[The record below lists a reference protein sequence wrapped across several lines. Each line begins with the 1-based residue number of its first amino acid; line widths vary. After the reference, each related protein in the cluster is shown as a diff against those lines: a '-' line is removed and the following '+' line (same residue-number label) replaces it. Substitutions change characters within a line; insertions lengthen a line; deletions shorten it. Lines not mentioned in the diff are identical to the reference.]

1 MTRQE
6 IRRMIRQARED
17 LGAAGRRVR
26 DERIRERLYADP
38 AWKAAGIL
46 ITYLSWEYETDT
58 WMIIRDAMA
67 EGKTVYAP
75 RITDRQAGRM
85 EFYLLEEELRTAS
98 GSYGIPEPVG
108 DRLLPEDCADQHTL
122 FLMPGVAFSE
132 NRDRIGYGGGFYDR
146 YLERRTDLMNR
157 VALCYDCQVT
167 DAVTKVP
174 LLPTDIRPDRIITET
189 RTIGSW

>member
-75 RITDRQAGRM
+75 RSTDRQAGRM

-98 GSYGIPEPVG
+98 GLYGIPEPVG
-108 DRLLPEDCADQHTL
+108 DRLLPEVCTDQHTL